1 MPLNAA
7 EIIFPVVMWLI
18 LAAWGIF
25 VIILIMHFLMPSAV
39 LEKYFKPPYFKE
51 TECSLFSGFPYA
63 PIRTVMFMAVFA
75 FPRRGEKRKLT
86 EAHLL
91 APRWYKAASKLILIS
106 LMLIVIAIPTLSF
119 GLYFYNEILVN

>member
-18 LAAWGIF
+18 IAAWVEF
-25 VIILIMHFLMPSAV
+25 AIILGMHFLMPGAV

-51 TECSLFSGFPYA
+51 GECTLFTGFPYA
-63 PIRTVMFMAVFA
+63 PVRTIMFMAVFA
-75 FPRRGEKRKLT
+75 FPGRGKKRGLT

-91 APRWYKAASKLILIS
+91 APSWFKMSSKIILVS
-106 LMLIVIAIPTLSF
+106 LVVTVIAIPVLSF
-119 GLYFYNEILVN
+119 GLYFYNEIL